1 MDLNSSK
8 SAARLAGL
16 LWLLVAVTAGFSL
29 IYVRPRLIVSGDA
42 ATTVKNLIALES
54 LFRAGIASFILSE
67 IFLFFFGLTI
77 FQLFKRANQTL
88 AAICFASLLISA
100 SVGVTNS
107 LSNLGA
113 LTLVT
118 NPDYVRAFQPDQLNA
133 IAMTFL
139 RMNNYG
145 IGLAEIFTAIFLFCF
160 GLLIIRSGYLP
171 KILGILLMIG
181 ACAFP
186 INTFT
191 KILVP
196 QFYPVLMTQLT
207 MLLNALGPPAT
218 ILWLLIKGAK
228 APSFEDAA
236 HSTSRLS

>member
-1 MDLNSSK
+1 MEQETNSLK
-8 SAARLAGL
+8 KTARLAGL

-29 IYVRPRLIVSGDA
+29 IYVRPRLIVFGDA
-42 ATTVKNLIALES
+42 AVTVNNIIASES

-67 IFLFFFGLTI
+67 IFLFLFGAATVK
-77 FQLFKRANQTL
+77 LFKGVNKTL
-88 AAICFASLLISA
+88 TTVFLMSLLV
-100 SVGVTNS
+100 SVGVGVVNS
-107 LSNLGA
+107 LNNLGA

-118 NPDYVRAFQPDQLNA
+118 NPDYIRAFQPDQLNA

-145 IGLAEIFTAIFLFCF
+145 IGLAEIFTAIFLFSF
-160 GLLIIRSGYLP
+160 GLLIIRSGYMP
-171 KILGILLMIG
+171 RVLGILLMIG

-191 KILVP
+191 KILIP
-196 QFYPVLMTQLT
+196 QFYPVLMTQIT
-207 MLLNALGPPAT
+207 MFLNAFGPPAS

-228 APSFEDAA
+228 VQPLA
-236 HSTSRLS
+236 R